1 MESLTPSEKMEP
13 HPKKATAIHPVDQQH
28 MRCHI
33 PTISSPSTTERI
45 ARDFMENVGGAS
57 LAEIRR
63 VVDAC
68 PRVLAVRSKSGVTP
82 MDVLWRR
89 CFDELHYDSDES
101 ELMAHCI
108 TKYTSETLMVH
119 SSRLG
124 MLLGPTVTRALASS
138 TTIKMLHLSN
148 LQLTKEGLIGLLQEL
163 ATNACLE
170 TLLFEWITYVDVDVC
185 RSLKRML
192 QSNVTL
198 EYLTIRSR
206 LLSELE
212 VGRLQTA
219 LDAAF
224 DDSSNH
230 TTNKTLLSL
239 HMPLIAQYRLYLS
252 MSLELFDIMDASDA
266 GDWCHLI
273 DRIKLDMYLALNRA
287 ATIVLD
293 PEMATK
299 RDFCNML
306 NQASASW
313 SAQYMLL
320 QRAPHLWSQR

>member
-1 MESLTPSEKMEP
+1 MPNHDNGRTV
-13 HPKKATAIHPVDQQH
+13 IHPVVDQQQQH
-28 MRCHI
+28 MFCHI
-33 PTISSPSTTERI
+33 PTISTPSTTERS
-45 ARDFMENVGGAS
+45 ALDFMEHVGGAS

-68 PRVLAVRSKSGVTP
+68 PQVLAVRSKSGVTP
-82 MDVLWRR
+82 MDILWRR
-89 CFDELHYDSDES
+89 CFDELHFDSDES
-101 ELMAHCI
+101 KLMAHCI
-108 TKYTSETLMVH
+108 SKYTSETLMVH

-138 TTIKMLHLSN
+138 TTIRMLHLSN
-148 LQLTKEGLIGLLQEL
+148 LQLTKEGLIGLFDEL
-163 ATNACLE
+163 ATNTSLE

-185 RSLKRML
+185 RSLKHML
-192 QSNVTL
+192 QTNTTL

-206 LLSELE
+206 LLSEME
-212 VGRLQTA
+212 VGRVQTA

-224 DDSSNH
+224 CDSGN
-230 TTNKTLLSL
+230 TNQATNKSLLNV

-252 MSLELFDIMDASDA
+252 MSLELFDTMETSDS

-273 DRIKLDMYLALNRA
+273 DRTKLDMYLALNRA
-287 ATIVLD
+287 DKIVPD
-293 PEMATK
+293 PEMAT
-299 RDFCNML
+299 RHDFCNML

-320 QRAPHLWSQR
+320 QRAPHLWSR